1 MPMSDVRLFCNS
13 QGILLSLIKAYAAMS
28 YTVSLT
34 MQGRLCIGPWFD
46 EYEGTHIWLQ
56 CGLGGLESLLL
67 FT

>member
-1 MPMSDVRLFCNS
+1 MSDYFVIAMEL
-13 QGILLSLIKAYAAMS
+13 LLSLIKAYAVMS
-28 YTVSLT
+28 YAVSLT